1 VPCARI
7 ERQDQSPSRFEAGTH
22 GGYEAL
28 LFAFHEQRPPEA
40 LVVRIAISEFDEE
53 QALGRFRLVE
63 FEGKAVEQDGSLL
76 VAE

>member
-1 VPCARI
+1 
-7 ERQDQSPSRFEAGTH
+7 
-22 GGYEAL
+22 L